1 MKKINRS
8 SILMLWCMKLFSL
21 ITVFF
26 ISSHTFAESL
36 DSPQHKKHILILNSY
51 NQGYSWTDNE
61 VKGIQDVFKD
71 NKEVILHIE
80 YMDTKI
86 INDPRHKEML
96 ADIYARKYPKDYFS
110 VVITTD
116 DDALRFMRRYHEK
129 LFNNTPIVFAGV
141 NNYKKEKTEGL
152 DNITGV
158 NETTD
163 FASNLNLIKH
173 LLPNT
178 QRIVVINDDL
188 TTGKVLAQEF
198 QKVAKQFD
206 THFTFEYL
214 TGLSMFALKQ
224 RLSQLE
230 KGDVIFYVSFFRDG
244 NGVFYTPAEAIP
256 QLSAVSRVPMFGA
269 VDYMV
274 GKGIV
279 GGFLKNAHAQGTFA
293 GELAQKILLGE
304 KANALP
310 VVLDCPMV
318 YTFDY
323 QQLQRFGF
331 SMNNLPIGSTLI
343 NEPEGFYYRYK
354 YFIWTAL
361 AIFLA
366 LLLYIVLL
374 LMNIQ
379 QRRRTEKGLQGILE
393 SSHTLFDINAQQQFK
408 ESLFSHLSHILPN
421 MRDTLLLRYKG
432 KIEDF
437 DEKNLDIIDQNHT
450 MPINEKV
457 SEQAKKLIENAL
469 KKNGHGDH
477 LCVYDKKQAVA
488 LLENKEPPVNL
499 VYVSGQRRLDKTDQQ
514 LLELFA
520 GNVSMSINNAETYKL
535 SASLQTAQRIQQAML
550 PMNFAVMMPLFHV
563 DLHAFVLSAK
573 EVGGDL
579 YDFFALDDDH
589 LCIIVGDVSDKGV
602 PAAIFMAMAKTVL
615 RSVADI
621 DLSPAEILYQ
631 ANNELSRDN
640 QETMF
645 VTLFLGVF
653 NRHTGHFKYADGG
666 HNTPYLLQ
674 ISDNKAESV
683 LENNPNYAINPLN
696 PQKGTALGVMEDL
709 PYFNGELYLK
719 AGEGI
724 FLYTDGVTE
733 AANRANVLYE
743 EPRLMNCLEVNQSQ
757 SAKALNQAILDDVQ
771 LFAGDAPQSD
781 DITAL
786 FMRYQP

>member
-1 MKKINRS
+1 MKKSNYPYGF
-8 SILMLWCMKLFSL
+8 SILFYQVFSL
-21 ITVFF
+21 ILIVLF
-26 ISSHTFAESL
+26 SNQLHADNAEGL
-36 DSPQHKKHILILNSY
+36 DSTLHKRHVLVLNSY
-51 NQGYSWTDNE
+51 SQGYSWTDDE
-61 VKGIQDVFKD
+61 VKGIQSIFKD
-71 NKEVILHIE
+71 NKDVVLHIE
-80 YMDTKI
+80 YMDTKV
-86 INDPRHKEML
+86 INDQRHYKML
-96 ADIYARKYPKDYFS
+96 AEIYARKYPKDYFS

-116 DDALRFMRRYHEK
+116 DDALKFMRRYHKK
-129 LFNNTPIVFAGV
+129 LFKDTPLVFAGV
-141 NNYKKEKTEGL
+141 NNYKEEKVKGL
-152 DNITGV
+152 KNITGV

-163 FASNLNLIKH
+163 FATNLTLIKQ
-173 LLPNT
+173 LLPKT
-178 QRIVVINDDL
+178 KRIVVINDDL
-188 TTGKVLAQEF
+188 TTGRVLAKEF
-198 QKVAKQFD
+198 RQAAKAFEEQ
-206 THFTFEYL
+206 FTFEYL

-224 RLSQLE
+224 RLAQLK
-230 KGDVIFYVSFFRDG
+230 KGDVVFYVSFFRDG
-244 NGVFYTPAEAIP
+244 NGDFYTPAEALP
-256 QLSAVSRVPMFGA
+256 QLSRVSNVPMFGA

-279 GGFLKNAHAQGTFA
+279 GGFLKNAYTQGAFA
-293 GELAQKILLGE
+293 GELAQQIIAGTPAE
-304 KANALP
+304 QLP
-310 VVLDCPMV
+310 IILDCPMI

-323 QQLQRFGF
+323 QKLQRFGF
-331 SMNNLPIGSTLI
+331 SSTLLPEGSI
-343 NEPEGFYYRYK
+343 LVNEPEGFYYRYR
-354 YFIWTAL
+354 YLIWSTFAV
-361 AIFLA
+361 FVA
-366 LLLYIVLL
+366 LLLYIILL
-374 LMNIQ
+374 LINIR

-393 SSHTLFDINAQQQFK
+393 TSHILFDINSQQQFK
-408 ESLFSHLSHILPN
+408 EHLFSQLSHILPN

-432 KIEDF
+432 KAEGF
-437 DEKNLDIIDQNHT
+437 DEHNLDIVDKDHNIH
-450 MPINEKV
+450 ISEK
-457 SEQAKKLIENAL
+457 AKKLIEDAL
-469 KKNGHGDH
+469 RQNDH

-499 VYVSGQRRLDKTDQQ
+499 VYVKGQRRLDKTDQQ

-550 PMNFAVMMPLFHV
+550 PMNFSVMAHSFHV

-645 VTLFLGVF
+645 VTLFLGIF
-653 NRHTGHFKYADGG
+653 NRKTGHFSYADGG

-674 ISDNKAESV
+674 FMDDKKDYLITA
-683 LENNPNYAINPLN
+683 LN

-709 PYFNGELYLK
+709 PYFNGEFSLK

-733 AANRANVLYE
+733 AANTEHVLYE
-743 EPRLMNCLEVNQSQ
+743 ESRLINCLKANQHK
-757 SAKALNQAILDDVQ
+757 SAVALNQAVLNDVQ
-771 LFAGDAPQSD
+771 VFAGDAPQSD

-786 FMRYQP
+786 LIRYQPQ